1 MHLISATSSQL
12 LYAVVNSAYLSERD
26 YDEMHQLEPRNGGR
40 LVDLSETS
48 RRCSKRNPL
57 LPFRRARLVRRS
69 LGLSSVSASA
79 RS

>member
-40 LVDLSETS
+40 LVDLSETL
-48 RRCSKRNPL
+48 KVL
-57 LPFRRARLVRRS
+57 
-69 LGLSSVSASA
+69 ASA
-79 RS
+79 LFPIAAMGD

>member
-40 LVDLSETS
+40 LVDLSETL
-48 RRCSKRNPL
+48 KVL
-57 LPFRRARLVRRS
+57 
-69 LGLSSVSASA
+69 ASA
-79 RS
+79 LFPIAASGD